1 MASPRDDAER
11 RMAAQATDEER
22 RAVAT
27 HLVDNGGDLD
37 ALAAQV
43 DRIWDDLLTRGSRQ
57 LPEASMD
64 PEASIPE

>member
-1 MASPRDDAER
+1 
-11 RMAAQATDEER
+11 MAAQATDDER

-43 DRIWDDLLTRGSRQ
+43 DRIWDDILSREPRPRNRST
-57 LPEASMD
+57 PEASV
-64 PEASIPE
+64 PE

>member
-1 MASPRDDAER
+1 
-11 RMAAQATDEER
+11 MAAQATDDER

-43 DRIWDDLLTRGSRQ
+43 DAIWDDLLTREPPVPDAGV
-57 LPEASMD
+57 PEASV
-64 PEASIPE
+64 PE